1 MKHNKEKVMVFFS
14 DISGTFN
21 LDLMSISNFDIYN
34 EIKVLLEQARR
45 KLGLDKII
53 FCFITAD
60 ERINLLLN
68 YVKIFQEHIE
78 TDNIVLGLQ
87 FYMTGKIKLLKNENF
102 VVKKDYDDTLKE
114 NKIKRYVEELKNEYI
129 VSNVVFA
136 DDFANYDTE
145 NNIKEL
151 LNDSKIETTVLIP
164 CTNGDFNNKTFTSP
178 LVGIS
183 GLIECIKKY
192 DSYIDDADI
201 HKTK

>member
-21 LDLMSISNFDIYN
+21 LDLMSINNFDIYN
-34 EIKVLLEQARR
+34 EIKILLEQARR

-87 FYMTGKIKLLKNENF
+87 FYMTGKIKLLKNRNF
-102 VVKKDYDDTLKE
+102 IVKKDYDDTLKE

-151 LNDSKIETTVLIP
+151 LNDDKIETTVLIP
-164 CTNGDFNNKTFTSP
+164 CASGNFNNKTFTSS

-192 DSYIDDADI
+192 DSYIDDADNLKI
-201 HKTK
+201 K

>member
-1 MKHNKEKVMVFFS
+1 MKKEKVMVFFS

-21 LDLMSISNFDIYN
+21 LDLMSINNPDIYN
-34 EIKVLLEQARR
+34 EIKVLLEQERR

-60 ERINLLLN
+60 ERSNLLLN

-78 TDNIVLGLQ
+78 TDNIILGLQ
-87 FYMTGKIKLLKNENF
+87 FYMNGEIKLLNNENF
-102 VVKKDYDDTLKE
+102 VIHKNYDATLKE

-145 NNIKEL
+145 NNITDL
-151 LNDSKIETTVLIP
+151 LKDSKIETTVLIP
-164 CTNGDFNNKTFTSP
+164 SASGDFNNKTFASP

-192 DSYIDDADI
+192 DLYIDEEEHRKI
-201 HKTK
+201 K